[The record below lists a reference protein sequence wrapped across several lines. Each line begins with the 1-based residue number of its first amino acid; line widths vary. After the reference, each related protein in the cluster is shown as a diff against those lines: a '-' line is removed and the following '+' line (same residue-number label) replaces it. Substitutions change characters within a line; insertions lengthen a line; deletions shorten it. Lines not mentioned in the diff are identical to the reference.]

1 MGLFLGV
8 PQTSARLNVSPLV
21 ILGWI
26 KNLGYDDP
34 LFRDIISTLMEGV
47 TANGVDRVA
56 HEFRLS
62 QDTLRRIIAFA
73 KREVQEADKK
83 IEEPEKLDEGMDVE

>member
-1 MGLFLGV
+1 MMGLFLGV

-26 KNLGYDDP
+26 KNLGYDP
-34 LFRDIISTLMEGV
+34 LFKDIVSTLMEGV
-47 TANGVDRVA
+47 TGAGVDRIA

-73 KREVQEADKK
+73 KREIQNADKK
-83 IEEPEKLDEGMDVE
+83 IEEPEKLEEGMEVE